1 MAKQII
7 RLTESDLH
15 RLVKESVQ
23 RIIREMAGDGAT
35 ADPGINADGTGDPS
49 MGVAYPASIVAP
61 NDPSRGRKKGDI
73 AMNKGEKPVG
83 HKG

>member
-1 MAKQII
+1 MKQVI

-35 ADPGINADGTGDPS
+35 ADPGINADGSADPTF
-49 MGVAYPASIVAP
+49 GIAYPQGT
-61 NDPSRGRKKGDI
+61 NKKDPTLTRPTGDI